1 MNPLQMAI
9 NAVTLIVGSA
19 LGSFIALASH
29 RYSPTLSPARW
40 FGALCSPGSQCDCC
54 HHRLLWRDNLP
65 LISWPALKGKC
76 RYCRQPFSRCSLMT
90 EGLIALLC
98 LLVVN
103 TFDRITDCLFIIASS
118 CLLLLLAAIDRRH
131 LCLPDPLNYMLL
143 WLGLTHALTTGSEAA
158 AITGGLAG
166 YCTLWLLGWG
176 YRLCRGRDGLGYG
189 DMKLFAAL
197 GSCCGWQVLP
207 WIAVGATS
215 LALGNI
221 VIGHWRGSTEL
232 NNSPLPF
239 GPFLAIAGWVMI
251 VLQMRFTL
259 L

>member
-29 RYSPTLSPARW
+29 RYSPALSPARW

-54 HHRLLWRDNLP
+54 HHRLLWRDSLP

-98 LLVVN
+98 LLVIN

-215 LALGNI
+215 LALGCV
-221 VIGHWRGSTEL
+221 VIGYWRGSTEL
-232 NNSPLPF
+232 SNSPLPF